1 MLQKLLPDFTGRKVL
16 DLGCGYGWH
25 CQYAVEHGAAEVVG
39 VDSSRRMLSRAR
51 ELHTDERIAYRLA
64 AMESLDFPAAS
75 FHVVLSSL
83 AFHYVADFP
92 ALVGRIAQW
101 LRPGGSFVFSVEHPV
116 FTSYGTQDWWY
127 GPDGTILHF
136 PVDRYFEE
144 GPREAVFLGETMTKY
159 HRTLTTYLQTLLE
172 QGLVLRQVVEPR
184 PPQEMMDLPGMR
196 EELRR
201 PMMLLVGAE
210 KPGRRPYE
218 PSTHCGIP
226 LWAVPAILYGAD
238 SPMSGCTFTASWGA
252 RRRRNPL
259 PSWCV
264 PAAAKCCPL
273 ISPEHGERCSDKS
286 FAPWDAVPELEN
298 LLTLA
303 QSRWD
308 HISLRATSL
317 GAWFSLLAF
326 AGRPLEQALLVSP
339 VLDMERLIRGM
350 MAGACVSEEE
360 LRARGEIPVE
370 LGETLSWRYLQYART
385 HPPCGLGYSHRHI
398 VPRARCPHQPG
409 RRSRPL
415 SGVFGAA

>member
-1 MLQKLLPDFTGRKVL
+1 M
-16 DLGCGYGWH
+16 
-25 CQYAVEHGAAEVVG
+25 EHGAAEVVG

-201 PMMLLVGAE
+201 HMMLLVGAE
-210 KPGRRPYE
+210 KPGE
-218 PSTHCGIP
+218 
-226 LWAVPAILYGAD
+226 
-238 SPMSGCTFTASWGA
+238 AS
-252 RRRRNPL
+252 
-259 PSWCV
+259 
-264 PAAAKCCPL
+264 
-273 ISPEHGERCSDKS
+273 I
-286 FAPWDAVPELEN
+286 
-298 LLTLA
+298 
-303 QSRWD
+303 
-308 HISLRATSL
+308 
-317 GAWFSLLAF
+317 
-326 AGRPLEQALLVSP
+326 
-339 VLDMERLIRGM
+339 
-350 MAGACVSEEE
+350 
-360 LRARGEIPVE
+360 
-370 LGETLSWRYLQYART
+370 
-385 HPPCGLGYSHRHI
+385 
-398 VPRARCPHQPG
+398 
-409 RRSRPL
+409 
-415 SGVFGAA
+415 

>member
-1 MLQKLLPDFTGRKVL
+1 MPENPYDDPIFFKKYARMYRSLHGLRGAGEWPMLQQLLPDFTGRKVL

-210 KPGRRPYE
+210 KPGE
-218 PSTHCGIP
+218 
-226 LWAVPAILYGAD
+226 
-238 SPMSGCTFTASWGA
+238 AS
-252 RRRRNPL
+252 
-259 PSWCV
+259 
-264 PAAAKCCPL
+264 
-273 ISPEHGERCSDKS
+273 I
-286 FAPWDAVPELEN
+286 
-298 LLTLA
+298 
-303 QSRWD
+303 
-308 HISLRATSL
+308 
-317 GAWFSLLAF
+317 
-326 AGRPLEQALLVSP
+326 
-339 VLDMERLIRGM
+339 
-350 MAGACVSEEE
+350 
-360 LRARGEIPVE
+360 
-370 LGETLSWRYLQYART
+370 
-385 HPPCGLGYSHRHI
+385 
-398 VPRARCPHQPG
+398 
-409 RRSRPL
+409 
-415 SGVFGAA
+415 